1 MKSIICS
8 GIQVTFTALVYLCCP
23 FEKIYLT
30 ETREGGIVWLLVADI
45 STPRPHNLVPFC
57 WSSNEAGHGSIR
69 STEQRPLQVVD
80 RKHKKD
86 S

>member
-30 ETREGGIVWLLVADI
+30 DSREGEIVWLLVADI
-45 STPRPHNLVPFC
+45 STPCPHNLVPF
-57 WSSNEAGHGSIR
+57 
-69 STEQRPLQVVD
+69 
-80 RKHKKD
+80 
-86 S
+86 